1 MNNKFAI
8 GCLVQWYEVEMF
20 NEYVQSLVDS
30 LKYVDSIE
38 NIFIDFTLVINQDLE
53 KIDDSISMDEIVT
66 IFNQNMMSLSSL
78 GWKVTSNNLVVTD
91 DLISIADYRRKFNE
105 KYCDEVDVLI
115 WGESDSLLPKE
126 MFKILD
132 GLHDMSVSNG
142 NTKYLAFFG
151 TCKMWDDSWKPIEHT
166 KFTDKPVDNKKWWG
180 TRYVT
185 SIDEMNKIN
194 SEVDELDVRLVSPHK
209 FNGCGLIIS
218 SEVIKSG
225 VNIPKSVF
233 FTHED
238 TAFNMMTNRVLGNI
252 PQYIIKNILLV
263 HNREHPKKR
272 MYVSG
277 EHGDTLGERRK
288 SNSWYSI
295 ASKMSEQNCHN
306 LFNNKYK
313 SFSWQSV
320 WDEIDK
326 MEKK

>member
-126 MFKILD
+126 MFIML
-132 GLHDMSVSNG
+132 
-142 NTKYLAFFG
+142 
-151 TCKMWDDSWKPIEHT
+151 
-166 KFTDKPVDNKKWWG
+166 
-180 TRYVT
+180 
-185 SIDEMNKIN
+185 
-194 SEVDELDVRLVSPHK
+194 
-209 FNGCGLIIS
+209 
-218 SEVIKSG
+218 
-225 VNIPKSVF
+225 
-233 FTHED
+233 
-238 TAFNMMTNRVLGNI
+238 
-252 PQYIIKNILLV
+252 
-263 HNREHPKKR
+263 
-272 MYVSG
+272 
-277 EHGDTLGERRK
+277 
-288 SNSWYSI
+288 
-295 ASKMSEQNCHN
+295 
-306 LFNNKYK
+306 
-313 SFSWQSV
+313 
-320 WDEIDK
+320 
-326 MEKK
+326 